1 MTWGSVLPAA
11 TAGQA
16 VAVARAVAH
25 RLAAPESLPPLP
37 DRPGLLRDGAS
48 GAAGC
53 AVLLSRFDGGE
64 WDRAAHRCLT
74 LAVREL
80 EHADVRRPGM
90 FDGLTGL
97 AFGALLMS
105 RDGTRYQRL
114 LAELDRGIVRD
125 ATSRAAV
132 LAHARHGLP
141 FESFDLVSG
150 ITGTGAYL
158 LRRNACLAAL
168 RAALT
173 GLVAVC
179 RWETDLPNWHTPAW
193 SIAPRTPM
201 AESFP
206 GGVLN
211 CGLAH
216 GVPGPLAL
224 LSLAELSGVSVAGQ
238 REAIAVVGHWL
249 AAHRADDAHGP
260 NWPTGIPLPGTTA
273 VGTRPRNA
281 WCYGGPGVARA
292 LWLAGNAID
301 DGQLRS
307 LAVETMVAASSRFAA
322 TAETD
327 PALGLCHGVAG
338 LLQITLRFAHDTG
351 DSRFGRAAVELT
363 DRLLAGYDPAHRFGF
378 RCARELPAD
387 RPGLLDGAA
396 GIALA
401 LLAASTGEA
410 PDWDRMLLLA

>member
-1 MTWGSVLPAA
+1 MTWQSLLPAA
-11 TAGQA
+11 MAERA
-16 VAVARAVAH
+16 VTVARVVAR
-25 RLAAPESLPPLP
+25 RLAPPESLPPLP
-37 DRPGLLRDGAS
+37 DRPGLLRDGAN
-48 GAAGC
+48 GGAGC
-53 AVLLSRFDGGE
+53 AVLLSRFDGRD

-74 LAVREL
+74 AAVREV
-80 EHADVRRPGM
+80 ADAEVRLPGM

-97 AFGALLMS
+97 AFSALLLS
-105 RDGTRYQRL
+105 RNGTRYQRL

-158 LRRNACLAAL
+158 LRRNAYPAAL

-179 RWETDLPNWHTPAW
+179 RWENDLPNWHTPAW
-193 SIAPRTPM
+193 SIAPKTPM

-224 LSLAELSGVSVAGQ
+224 LSLAELSGISVAGQ
-238 REAIAVVGHWL
+238 REAIAMVGRWL
-249 AAHRADDAHGP
+249 TAHRADDAHGP
-260 NWPTGIPLPGTTA
+260 NWPTGIPLPGTAA

-301 DGQLRS
+301 DAELRS
-307 LAVETMVAASSRFAA
+307 LAVDTMVAASSRFAA
-322 TAETD
+322 TAEPD
-327 PALGLCHGVAG
+327 PAPALCHGVAG

-351 DSRFGRAAVELT
+351 DPRFDRAAVELT

-378 RCARELPAD
+378 RCAGELPAD

-401 LLAASTGEA
+401 LLAASTGAA

>member
-11 TAGQA
+11 MAAEA
-16 VAVARAVAH
+16 VAVARTVAR

-37 DRPGLLRDGAS
+37 DRPALLRDGAS

-53 AVLLSRFDGGE
+53 AVLLSRFDGSEGE
-64 WDRAAHRCLT
+64 RAAHRCLT
-74 LAVREL
+74 AAVREL
-80 EHADVRRPGM
+80 EHADVRPPGM

-97 AFGALLMS
+97 AFSALLLS
-105 RDGTRYQRL
+105 RNGTRYQRL

-158 LRRNACLAAL
+158 LRRNAYPAAL
-168 RAALT
+168 RSALT

-179 RWETDLPNWHTPAW
+179 RWDTDLPNWHTPAW
-193 SIAPRTPM
+193 SIAPKTPM

-224 LSLAELSGVSVAGQ
+224 LSLAELSGISVPGQ
-238 REAIAVVGHWL
+238 GEAIAVVGHWL

-260 NWPTGIPLPGTTA
+260 NWPTGIPLPGTAA
-273 VGTRPRNA
+273 VETRSRNA

-301 DGQLRS
+301 DTELRS
-307 LAVETMVAASSRFAA
+307 LAVEAMLAASSRFAA

-327 PALGLCHGVAG
+327 PAPGLCHGVAG
-338 LLQITLRFAHDTG
+338 LLQIMLRFAHDTG
-351 DSRFGRAAVELT
+351 DPRFARAAVELT
-363 DRLLAGYDPAHRFGF
+363 DRLLARYDPAHRFGF
-378 RCARELPAD
+378 RCAGELPAD

-401 LLAASTGEA
+401 LLAASTGEM